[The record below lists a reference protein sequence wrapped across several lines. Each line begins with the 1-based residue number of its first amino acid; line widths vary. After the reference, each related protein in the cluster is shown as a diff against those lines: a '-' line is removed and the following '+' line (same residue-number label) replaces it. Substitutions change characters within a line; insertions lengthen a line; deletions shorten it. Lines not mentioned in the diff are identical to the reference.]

1 MLVPLRWIQSFAAF
15 DCTPQ
20 QFSDKM
26 TMSGSKVEKF
36 ESEADHMNHVVV
48 GQIDTL
54 ERVPETDHLW
64 LCQVNTGD
72 TTHQI
77 VTGAQNLK
85 EGDLCPVALP
95 GAVLPNGTHIKKS
108 KLRGVESNGMLC
120 SLPELGLTEHD
131 FPAISEDGIIV
142 FDEAFELGSSAAVA
156 LGMDD
161 VAVEFE
167 ITPNRPDCLS
177 VRGLGREAAATFKVP
192 FEDTVPQ
199 LPQGSGNVADHIAIN
214 VEATDTCNRYA
225 CAIVENVRIKPS
237 PQWMRER
244 LRLSGVRPIN
254 NMVDITNYVML
265 EYGQPMHAFDL
276 AYVNGGKITVRKA
289 KADEMIETLD
299 GEERTLDETMM
310 VIADEEG
317 PIAVAGVMGGEY
329 SGVYDTT
336 HRVVFESASFDGP
349 SVRATS
355 NKIGLRT
362 ESSTRFEKGLDSE
375 TVMPA
380 LHRALELVEALDAGD
395 VISGVLDDYPTPK
408 ERRTLEMSPGAINEL
423 LGIEVP
429 EAEIKELLLPL
440 GFAIDG
446 RTVHIPTFRDDVS
459 QNCDLAEE
467 VARYVGYNNIPSSV
481 LRGEAKAK
489 PTERHVFEERACQW
503 LAGYGFWEC
512 ATFSFYSPDVLD
524 KINLPQDSPLRNVV
538 TIANPLGKETS
549 TMRTTALPSLM
560 EVVARN
566 CNARNDVGA
575 FYELATVYHPHADTA
590 KLPHEPKK
598 LVLAAYGDEW
608 HFLSLKGVLEAL
620 FEEFWLQS
628 PEARRVTDDASYHP
642 GRCADLWVTAAD
654 GTEHCVARVGELH
667 PDVMKNYDVKPRVVA
682 AEVDMDSFFACRGPV
697 PQYKPLARYPAVHR
711 DLALVAA
718 DDVPAGDIEECIRQA
733 AGKRLERLSL
743 FDVYSGDNIAAG
755 SKSLA
760 YSLMLRD
767 AETTLKDK
775 QADKIID
782 KILAQLAK
790 IDVKLRS

>member
-1 MLVPLRWIQSFAAF
+1 M
-15 DCTPQ
+15 
-20 QFSDKM
+20 
-26 TMSGSKVEKF
+26 
-36 ESEADHMNHVVV
+36 
-48 GQIDTL
+48 
-54 ERVPETDHLW
+54 
-64 LCQVNTGD
+64 
-72 TTHQI
+72 
-77 VTGAQNLK
+77 
-85 EGDLCPVALP
+85 
-95 GAVLPNGTHIKKS
+95 
-108 KLRGVESNGMLC
+108 
-120 SLPELGLTEHD
+120 
-131 FPAISEDGIIV
+131 
-142 FDEAFELGSSAAVA
+142 
-156 LGMDD
+156 
-161 VAVEFE
+161 
-167 ITPNRPDCLS
+167 
-177 VRGLGREAAATFKVP
+177 
-192 FEDTVPQ
+192 
-199 LPQGSGNVADHIAIN
+199 
-214 VEATDTCNRYA
+214 
-225 CAIVENVRIKPS
+225 
-237 PQWMRER
+237 
-244 LRLSGVRPIN
+244 
-254 NMVDITNYVML
+254 
-265 EYGQPMHAFDL
+265 
-276 AYVNGGKITVRKA
+276 
-289 KADEMIETLD
+289 
-299 GEERTLDETMM
+299 
-310 VIADEEG
+310 
-317 PIAVAGVMGGEY
+317 
-329 SGVYDTT
+329 
-336 HRVVFESASFDGP
+336 
-349 SVRATS
+349 RATS

-667 PDVMKNYDVKPRVVA
+667 PDVMKNYDVWWRLKWIWTASLPA
-682 AEVDMDSFFACRGPV
+682 A
-697 PQYKPLARYPAVHR
+697 ARYRSTNHWHVTPPFTVIWRWWRPTMYPPA
-711 DLALVAA
+711 
-718 DDVPAGDIEECIRQA
+718 
-733 AGKRLERLSL
+733 
-743 FDVYSGDNIAAG
+743 
-755 SKSLA
+755 
-760 YSLMLRD
+760 
-767 AETTLKDK
+767 TLKN
-775 QADKIID
+775 AF
-782 KILAQLAK
+782 AK
-790 IDVKLRS
+790 RRANALKGYRFLTFTVATISRRAAKAWRTV